1 MEKKNE
7 KSNLTQEQM
16 EKAAGGG
23 ILPESDIN
31 HLNPMPN
38 YAMDSFMCPGKGC
51 GKALQC
57 VGGKMYRCVNPLC
70 PLFAIDQFPAGQ

>member
-1 MEKKNE
+1 
-7 KSNLTQEQM
+7 
-16 EKAAGGG
+16 
-23 ILPESDIN
+23 
-31 HLNPMPN
+31 MPN